1 MSAGDNSQAF
11 KVEQKQ
17 PSLNEKTFKEL
28 RIPKTNQ
35 DRIYIYIYVCVC
47 VCVCVCMCIFQNII
61 GYNDSAE
68 TCKIRLKSN
77 ISSKMAR

>member
-1 MSAGDNSQAF
+1 MRKLSRSL
-11 KVEQKQ
+11 ESQKQ
-17 PSLNEKTFKEL
+17 IKIE
-28 RIPKTNQ
+28 
-35 DRIYIYIYVCVC
+35 YIYIYVCVC

>member
-35 DRIYIYIYVCVC
+35 NRIYIYINELCH
-47 VCVCVCMCIFQNII
+47 
-61 GYNDSAE
+61 DSKQRRGLE
-68 TCKIRLKSN
+68 IKQDIQQRNLKRRN
-77 ISSKMAR
+77 QKLVSS